1 MLKPMSIIH
10 KTQAT
15 TVNRQVL
22 SATNVFALWQHQL
35 DSAPQILVALSG
47 GLDSTLLLHLLTE
60 VVPLERIRAIH
71 INHGLSPD
79 ADAWQVHAET
89 YCRSL
94 GVSFYAETIE
104 VSANGEGLEA
114 AARSARYGVFKRVL
128 EKDALLLL
136 GHHGDDQ
143 AETLLYRL
151 MRGSGSK
158 GLASMPAQ
166 RSLGLGQL
174 IRPLLP
180 WSKATLQQA
189 AIQRQLH
196 WIEDDSNADN
206 RFDRNY
212 LRNQVIP
219 AIADRWPDYT
229 RSLGQSAAYATEAEQ
244 LAEILAKEDLAQLK
258 LRVERAGWSI
268 AIELLLSKSD
278 LRQRN
283 ILRYWP
289 AACGLPMPNRQI
301 IDEITGSILS
311 ARDDGSPQVVWQSMQ
326 WRRFRGRLYL
336 LKSQSAQFDQAQ
348 RWQWSLDHRLE
359 LADGS
364 CLEVQEETG
373 EGLILAPNDCLT
385 VRYRRGGERCR
396 PAGRSHSNSLK
407 KLLQEFALEPWWR
420 DRMPLLYVGETLV
433 AVGDCWIC
441 DGWQAGPQQQG
452 KKIRWQVN
460 SL

>member
-1 MLKPMSIIH
+1 MKIIR
-10 KTQAT
+10 KTGAI
-15 TVNRQVL
+15 TVNRQGHRQAL
-22 SATNVFALWQHQL
+22 TATNVFALWQQQL

-47 GLDSTLLLHLLTE
+47 GLDSTLLLHLLAE
-60 VVPLERIRAIH
+60 VVPLKRIRAIH

-79 ADAWQVHAET
+79 ADAWQAQVEA
-89 YCRSL
+89 YCHSL
-94 GVSFYAETIE
+94 GVSFYAETIQ
-104 VSANGEGLEA
+104 VVADGEGLEA
-114 AARSARYGVFKRVL
+114 AARSGRYEVFKRVL
-128 EKDALLLL
+128 GKDAVLLL

-143 AETLLYRL
+143 AETLFYRL

-158 GLASMPAQ
+158 GLAGMPAQ

-180 WSKATLQQA
+180 WSKAELQHA
-189 AIQRQLH
+189 AGQRQLR
-196 WIEDDSNADN
+196 WIEDDSNADD

-219 AIADRWPDYT
+219 TIAYRWPDYT
-229 RSLGQSAAYATEAEQ
+229 RALGQSAAHAAEAEQ
-244 LAEILAKEDLAQLK
+244 LAEALAKEDLAQLE
-258 LRVERAGWSI
+258 LRIERAGWSI
-268 AIELLLSKSD
+268 AIQSLLSQSD

-301 IDEITGSILS
+301 IDEIIGSILS
-311 ARDDGSPQVVWQSMQ
+311 ARDDGSPQVVWQSIQ
-326 WRRFRGRLYL
+326 WRRFCGRLYML
-336 LKSQSAQFDQAQ
+336 QSQSAQFDQAQ
-348 RWQWSLDHRLE
+348 HWQWSLDHRLE

-364 CLEVQEETG
+364 CLEVQEAIG
-373 EGLILAPNDCLT
+373 EGLMLSPKDCLT
-385 VRYRRGGERCR
+385 VRYRQGGERCR
-396 PAGRSHSNSLK
+396 PMGRSHSNSLK

-420 DRMPLLYVGETLV
+420 DRMPLLYVGKTLV

-452 KKIRWQVN
+452 KKILWQTN

>member
-1 MLKPMSIIH
+1 MSIIH

-15 TVNRQVL
+15 TVNRQAL
-22 SATNVFALWQHQL
+22 SATNVFALWQQQL
-35 DSAPQILVALSG
+35 DSAPQVLVALSG

-79 ADAWQVHAET
+79 ADAWQAQAEG
-89 YCRSL
+89 YCHSL
-94 GVSFYAETIE
+94 GVAFYAETIQ
-104 VSANGEGLEA
+104 VVADGEGLEA
-114 AARSARYGVFKRVL
+114 AARSARYGVFKHVL
-128 EKDALLLL
+128 EKDAVLLL

-158 GLASMPAQ
+158 GLAGMPAQ
-166 RSLGLGQL
+166 RDLGLGQL

-180 WSKATLQQA
+180 WSKAELQHA
-189 AIQRQLH
+189 AAERQLR
-196 WIEDDSNADN
+196 WVEDGSNADN

-219 AIADRWPDYT
+219 TIAQRWPDYT
-229 RSLGQSAAYATEAEQ
+229 GSFGQSATHAMEAEQ
-244 LAEILAKEDLAQLK
+244 LAEVLAKEDLAQLE

-289 AACGLPMPNRQI
+289 AVCGLPMPNRQI

-311 ARDDGSPQVVWQSMQ
+311 ARDDGSPQVVWQSIQ

-336 LKSQSAQFDQAQ
+336 LKSQSVQFDQT
-348 RWQWSLDHRLE
+348 RHWQWSLDHRLE

-364 CLEVQEETG
+364 CLEVQEITG
-373 EGLILAPNDCLT
+373 EGLMLAPNDCLT
-385 VRYRRGGERCR
+385 VRYRQGGERCR

-407 KLLQEFALEPWWR
+407 KLLQEYALEPWWR
-420 DRMPLLYVGETLV
+420 DRMPLLYVGKTLV

-452 KKIRWQVN
+452 KKILWQTN
-460 SL
+460 CL